1 MNEKEC
7 VGGRNSVFLN
17 FSGTVDELLEY
28 YPNLIHLN
36 TFNEITNVT
45 SAGVYVLKE
54 KDYLQVRIFGG
65 CPNFLQGKCSL
76 GEKCISNLS
85 V

>member
-1 MNEKEC
+1 MKELDC
-7 VGGRNSVFLN
+7 VGGRMSVYLDH
-17 FSGTVDELLEY
+17 SGSIDKIKILFPKAVVV
-28 YPNLIHLN
+28 N
-36 TFNEITNVT
+36 TFNQLSNV
-45 SAGVYVLKE
+45 SDKGVYLLNDDGRLV
-54 KDYLQVRIFGG
+54 VRIYGG